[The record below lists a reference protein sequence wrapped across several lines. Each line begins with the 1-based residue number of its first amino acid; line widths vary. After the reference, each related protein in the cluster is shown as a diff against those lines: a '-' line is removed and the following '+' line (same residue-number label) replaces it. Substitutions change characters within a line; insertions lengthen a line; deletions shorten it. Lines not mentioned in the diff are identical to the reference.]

1 MRTEGRPI
9 LRWDDW
15 VERDLAG
22 VGNESGG
29 WGSGTV
35 GVKGSETGRRRS
47 ENNNRRMVSVPPS
60 PRA

>member
-22 VGNESGG
+22 VGKGWRMKAGDGG
-29 WGSGTV
+29 V
-35 GVKGSETGRRRS
+35 GRLV
-47 ENNNRRMVSVPPS
+47 
-60 PRA
+60 